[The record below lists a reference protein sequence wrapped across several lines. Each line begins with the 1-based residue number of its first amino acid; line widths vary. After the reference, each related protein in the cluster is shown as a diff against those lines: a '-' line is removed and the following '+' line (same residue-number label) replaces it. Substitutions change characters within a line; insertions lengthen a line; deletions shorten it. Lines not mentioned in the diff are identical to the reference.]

1 MREIR
6 QILLTPSPFP
16 IPSRPRAG
24 ACGAEFFSFFTTAR
38 EKSPLLLYFYGVFI
52 VGWCTPPRLERPP
65 AQFSPHLAILLAEV
79 WVRSEWYP
87 AVVTGVNE
95 WGMLALRYSDGDTAD
110 NVPSCHVRP
119 RVKRA
124 KEM

>member
-1 MREIR
+1 MKV
-6 QILLTPSPFP
+6 
-16 IPSRPRAG
+16 
-24 ACGAEFFSFFTTAR
+24 GAEVEGR
-38 EKSPLLLYFYGVFI
+38 YLNG
-52 VGWCTPPRLERPP
+52 
-65 AQFSPHLAILLAEV
+65 IL
-79 WVRSEWYP
+79 SEWYP